1 MPTHARSLL
10 SSMCL
15 LLGPAALAQQAEQ
28 PQRVSEPGLTQSI
41 VRPAETSNERKPSA
55 SLRVYGTHTF
65 TSDLDTAGEF
75 SLTRVGAAASVEVP
89 WGERGSFDFSLGARL
104 DSYDFGEG
112 ALTNGL
118 TLPPTAP
125 PDPWEDIRTYEASL
139 SYRTQIDDHWGY
151 GVGGF
156 VSSSGEGGAD
166 FSDTL
171 EYGGFATVT
180 YASSRSLVY
189 GLGLSISTQLE
200 DDATVF
206 PIPFIRWKIDD
217 KWMLSTDRSIGLG
230 GVALTYPATET
241 MRVGLVVGFDR
252 SNFRLAP
259 DARVPDGVGRH
270 SAIPILASVTWDAH
284 DQFSLTAIAG
294 AVVSQT
300 LTLDD
305 SEGTEVAEDDA
316 GVAPM
321 VGVFGTFR
329 F

>member
-1 MPTHARSLL
+1 MPVTTKVIVPTLFLAPL
-10 SSMCL
+10 
-15 LLGPAALAQQAEQ
+15 AFAQQAEQ
-28 PQRVSEPGLTQSI
+28 PPQPASQPGLTQSI
-41 VRPAETSNERKPSA
+41 VKPASEERAVSA
-55 SLRVYGTHTF
+55 SLRLYGTHTF
-65 TSDLDTAGEF
+65 SSDLDTAGDF
-75 SLTRVGAAASVEVP
+75 SLTRAGAAASVEVP

-104 DSYDFGEG
+104 DSYDFGAG

-125 PDPWEDIRTYEASL
+125 PDPWGDIRTYEGSL

-171 EYGGFATVT
+171 EYGGFASVT
-180 YASSRSLVY
+180 YASSRSLIL
-189 GLGLSISTQLE
+189 GLGLSVSTQLE
-200 DDATVF
+200 DDTSVF

-217 KWMLSTDRSIGLG
+217 RWMLSTDRSIGMG
-230 GVALTYPATET
+230 GVALTYQATDT
-241 MRVGLVVGFDR
+241 LRFGIIGGYDR
-252 SNFRLAP
+252 SNFRLAS
-259 DARVPDGVGRH
+259 DAREPDGVGRYK
-270 SAIPILASVTWDAH
+270 AIPILASVTWDAH
-284 DQFSLTAIAG
+284 EQFSLTAVAG
-294 AVVSQT
+294 AAVSQT

-305 SEGTEVAEDDA
+305 ANGNEVAEDDA

-321 VGVFGTFR
+321 IGVFGTFR